1 MEKAVKR
8 RVRGGHHSENPRCGE
23 RGYGRNRGTWSWSR
37 EGDIEPSP
45 GAPVNAFRVV
55 FILKPKNGAPAKT
68 DGLCGEEEKPGH
80 WRNFLLAGNGAV
92 WLAR

>member
-8 RVRGGHHSENPRCGE
+8 RVRGGHHSENPRFGE

-45 GAPVNAFRVV
+45 GAPVIAF
-55 FILKPKNGAPAKT
+55 
-68 DGLCGEEEKPGH
+68 
-80 WRNFLLAGNGAV
+80 
-92 WLAR
+92 